1 MHFPLYRYILNN
13 SGKLPKA
20 SHSCI
25 KHYNA
30 QIINFRDPK
39 LAHIAKSNSEI
50 IRAFL
55 VFKLCSFPTLVKY
68 NKKLM
73 GISRKL
79 LGKYLFR
86 RMMMMTFYGHFV
98 AGENEASIQP
108 LIMRLQN
115 YGVKSI
121 LDYSVEKD
129 IKEDEAI
136 QIVKKS
142 LSEVIQTPEK
152 RPEAATKQYQI
163 STQFA
168 NRTKQVIGAR
178 SYFYESEYQCDCN
191 METFIK
197 CIDVTSKY
205 CENRGFTAIKLTA
218 LGRPQLL
225 QQMSDFL
232 VQMQRLFFLLTKTND
247 KEKDVLA
254 FLDLDSFRKKL
265 EELGVKIA
273 YDEDVKWF
281 TLLDISGDGVLDLLD
296 WSHLKAFE
304 YDLASLFSIKNKKTG
319 EVEQLVPTL
328 TTEGI
333 EEMRNMIKRVDTLA
347 SYAKSVDVRV
357 MVDAEQS
364 YFQPAIRRLIMEMM
378 RLFNKDKAVIFGT
391 YQCYL
396 KERARAKE
404 LGYEDPIC
412 TDFNATTLM
421 YESCL
426 EEVLKA
432 IKKCKTGQVSVMIA
446 SHNEDTVQ
454 FALKKMREYNVS
466 PADRLIC
473 FGQLLGMC
481 DQISFALS
489 QAGYSVYKYIPYG
502 PVEEVLP
509 YLSRRA
515 LENGSLL
522 NSTLRERQLLW
533 SELKRRLLSGQFFY
547 KP

>member
-1 MHFPLYRYILNN
+1 MLFALYRCILNN
-13 SGKLPKA
+13 SGKLPLA
-20 SHSCI
+20 SHSGI
-25 KHYNA
+25 KQCQFLLSPFSIKQNQNAPSLTAERSNSYNA
-30 QIINFRDPK
+30 QIFNFRDPK

-50 IRAFL
+50 IRALL
-55 VFKLCSFPTLVKY
+55 VFKLCSFPTLVKH

-73 GISRKL
+73 SISRKL

-86 RMMMMTFYGHFV
+86 RIMMMTFYGHFV
-98 AGENEASIQP
+98 AGENETSIQP
-108 LIMRLQN
+108 LIMRLQK

-136 QIVKKS
+136 QIVKRS
-142 LSEVIQTPEK
+142 LSEVIQTPEI
-152 RPEAATKQYQI
+152 RPEAATRQYQI

-178 SYFYESEYQCDCN
+178 SYFYKSEYQCDCN

-247 KEKDVLA
+247 KDKDGLA
-254 FLDLDSFRKKL
+254 FLDLDNFRKKL
-265 EELGVKIA
+265 EGLGVKIA
-273 YDEDVKWF
+273 YDENVKWF

-328 TTEGI
+328 TSEGI

-347 SYAKSVDVRV
+347 SVR
-357 MVDAEQS
+357 
-364 YFQPAIRRLIMEMM
+364 RR
-378 RLFNKDKAVIFGT
+378 
-391 YQCYL
+391 
-396 KERARAKE
+396 
-404 LGYEDPIC
+404 
-412 TDFNATTLM
+412 
-421 YESCL
+421 
-426 EEVLKA
+426 
-432 IKKCKTGQVSVMIA
+432 
-446 SHNEDTVQ
+446 
-454 FALKKMREYNVS
+454 
-466 PADRLIC
+466 
-473 FGQLLGMC
+473 
-481 DQISFALS
+481 
-489 QAGYSVYKYIPYG
+489 
-502 PVEEVLP
+502 
-509 YLSRRA
+509 
-515 LENGSLL
+515 
-522 NSTLRERQLLW
+522 
-533 SELKRRLLSGQFFY
+533 
-547 KP
+547 